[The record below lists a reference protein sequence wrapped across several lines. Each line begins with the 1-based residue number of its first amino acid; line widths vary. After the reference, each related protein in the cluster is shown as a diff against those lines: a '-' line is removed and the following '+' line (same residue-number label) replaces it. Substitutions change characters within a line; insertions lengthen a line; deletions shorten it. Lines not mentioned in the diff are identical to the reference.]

1 METSKEINIRV
12 LDRALDVLECFS
24 EDTRELNLMDVVEK
38 TGLSA
43 STAHRIIRGL
53 ERRDYREFN
62 ISEVWLRTGEGEPH
76 IQRDEDAEWQE
87 VLAQITVSDDE
98 VIRRIIKAYWF
109 MDEKEKAAVRK
120 LIDGFTEQKK

>member
-53 ERRDYREFN
+53 ERRDYLSRN
-62 ISEVWLRTGEGEPH
+62 
-76 IQRDEDAEWQE
+76 EDTKRYSLGCLLYTSRC
-87 VLAQITVSDDE
+87 V
-98 VIRRIIKAYWF
+98 
-109 MDEKEKAAVRK
+109 
-120 LIDGFTEQKK
+120 